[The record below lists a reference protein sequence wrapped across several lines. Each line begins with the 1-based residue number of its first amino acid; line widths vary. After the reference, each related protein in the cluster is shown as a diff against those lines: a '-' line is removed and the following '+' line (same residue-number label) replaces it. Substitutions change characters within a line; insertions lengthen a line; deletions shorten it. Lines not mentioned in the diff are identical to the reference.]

1 MSAHLAAHLSTAAF
15 VAALFTGCQVG
26 SSPGTQPAATPSAG
40 SASAAIAASAPPA
53 LTEHPTLVALG
64 RLDALDSRKPVS
76 LIPMMA
82 HHQKQ
87 NMREHLL
94 AVQEIVTGLAV
105 DDFAAAEKAAVR
117 IASSEQMAQMCTHMG
132 AGAPGFTDQAL
143 AFHKTA
149 DGVLAAAK
157 AKDKRAA
164 LQALGAT
171 LATCTA
177 CHDAWK
183 QEIVDEATWQAKT
196 QQAPPEHGGHH

>member
-1 MSAHLAAHLSTAAF
+1 MSVRHASHLSTTML
-15 VAALFTGCQVG
+15 VAALFSGCQVG
-26 SSPGTQPAATPSAG
+26 SPPGAPAATSPS
-40 SASAAIAASAPPA
+40 AASAPTTAPSPP
-53 LTEHPTLVALG
+53 TSHPTLVALG
-64 RLDALDSRKPVS
+64 SLDALDSRKPVP

-87 NMREHLL
+87 NMRDHLL
-94 AVQEIVTGLAV
+94 AVQEIVTALAV

-117 IASSEQMAQMCTHMG
+117 IASSDQMAQMCTHMG

-157 AKDKRAA
+157 AKDKKAA
-164 LQALGAT
+164 LQTLGAT

-183 QEIVDEATWQAKT
+183 QEVVDDATWQAKT